1 MELSDIE
8 KVKLFITSLIQED
21 LSDEGLMDASKE
33 LFKDTANLLNKDFME
48 ALLSRR
54 VSQALANINIIVEFA
69 YRGSPV
75 AQLLTGVD
83 RLFGLGSEKNESE
96 GIFWLERS
104 YRGRNATAAMILYTV
119 YASGIGVFEDM
130 VKARSYLNSAADL
143 NVPKAQYMLA
153 LMSLSGEGG
162 EVDEDHA
169 IEYMYRAAK
178 NHCQDAIEFLSR
190 SELILS

>member
-8 KVKLFITSLIQED
+8 KVKRFITSLIQKELNDED
-21 LSDEGLMDASKE
+21 LKRESNEF
-33 LFKDTANLLNKDFME
+33 FKDSANLLNKDFME

-54 VSQALANINIIVEFA
+54 ANNALVNVNIIVEYA

-75 AQLLTGVD
+75 AQLLTGVG
-83 RLFGLGSEKNESE
+83 RLTGLGAEKNQSE
-96 GIFWLERS
+96 GIFWLKRS
-104 YRGRNATAAMILYTV
+104 YGGKNTNAAMILYTV

-130 VKARSYLNSAADL
+130 AKARTYLNGAADL

-153 LMSLSGEGG
+153 QMLFSGEGG
-162 EVDEDHA
+162 VVDEDHA

-178 NHCQDAIEFLSR
+178 NNCQDAIEFLSKN
-190 SELILS
+190 ELTLS